1 MPTVVIDVSRE
12 ESFVSSARRRP
23 ASGKRG
29 GRPPSGPQRK
39 TAGTAPGTR
48 TPPPARA
55 GSVRAKAERHTALP
69 LIYLTRLPRWVPF
82 LVVLVL
88 AIVALFAPG
97 IGGAAALFVLA
108 VLFAWLAYVSWPAL
122 TASGRT
128 LRLAAVGMIIAAGVL
143 KAQ

>member
-1 MPTVVIDVSRE
+1 
-12 ESFVSSARRRP
+12 
-23 ASGKRG
+23 
-29 GRPPSGPQRK
+29 
-39 TAGTAPGTR
+39 
-48 TPPPARA
+48 
-55 GSVRAKAERHTALP
+55 LP